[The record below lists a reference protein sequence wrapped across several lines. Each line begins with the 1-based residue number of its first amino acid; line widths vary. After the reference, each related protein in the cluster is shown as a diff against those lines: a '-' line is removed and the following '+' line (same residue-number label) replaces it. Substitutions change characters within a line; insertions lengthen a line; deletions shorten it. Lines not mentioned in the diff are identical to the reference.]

1 MLLRFFRGN
10 APGTERTRRP
20 LLRRNILKRKRYLAS
35 DYLFMSPST
44 GAQRRG
50 CKFPAAFSLSL
61 TRRVIPGDYFQT
73 STFQTAAHRRNSRFG
88 RRRRGTEEEYKGRW
102 VRDHFLSKEAIK
114 FVIRT
119 GARLTSFVPRQN
131 SEGLRTFRNLPS
143 DRKFFHQ
150 FRIEPFVFVIQR
162 RRRLWLPIMVA
173 VNARM
178 TSG

>member
-119 GARLTSFVPRQN
+119 GARLTSFVPRQKVY
-131 SEGLRTFRNLPS
+131 EPS
-143 DRKFFHQ
+143 GIYLATESFSTSSGSNPSSSSFSADDDSGSRS
-150 FRIEPFVFVIQR
+150 
-162 RRRLWLPIMVA
+162 WLL
-173 VNARM
+173 
-178 TSG
+178 